1 MPQLADLA
9 SGGVAVVT
17 YGASRVAFTYDED
30 QLTGKL
36 EKRIRT
42 LQERLENMDEDE
54 PHAVAALKADLAAL
68 ICRLATGW
76 DVTDDPAG
84 QVPTPFDA
92 AHVATTGLRF
102 MYAALSTIAE
112 AIMAKNP
119 VGMPSSASVKRSGT
133 TGSSNARGRRTRRS

>member
-17 YGASRVAFTYDED
+17 YGNARVAFTYDED

-42 LQERLENMDEDE
+42 LQERLETMDEDE
-54 PHAVAALKADLAAL
+54 PQAVAALKADLAGL

-76 DVTDDPAG
+76 DVTEDPAG
-84 QVPTPFDA
+84 KVPTPFDV
-92 AHVATTGLRF
+92 AHVAQTGLRF
-102 MYAALSTIAE
+102 MYAALTSIAE
-112 AIMAKNP
+112 TIMAKNP
-119 VGMPSSASVKRSGT
+119 AGMTSNASGKRSGT
-133 TGSSNARGRRTRRS
+133 FAKRSARASSSHRS